1 MSGGKIYKYI
11 LRNYKTDLTH
21 AMHDMALV
29 GYLQR
34 LWVFFGLL
42 DLGRPDFPVL
52 GFIAS
57 AAPSAVYAK
66 YTLDKSGSFICLNK

>member
-34 LWVFFGLL
+34 LWVFFCQLEIQYSYYHSTK
-42 DLGRPDFPVL
+42 VL
-52 GFIAS
+52 VRTRI
-57 AAPSAVYAK
+57 V
-66 YTLDKSGSFICLNK
+66 